1 MQNQLNRSVLGAL
14 VATLLA
20 VSPVGAAP
28 LSDEAAVQ
36 LLQRV
41 NELEQELRNLRGDN
55 EKLQN
60 ELEIVQK
67 SQRDTFQQVDERI
80 EKLQDASPDTAAQA
94 DKAEPTPDKVL
105 DNTDVDALKA
115 KETKPDPNGFYS
127 YGTDKS
133 DDKNPPAGAGKTTD
147 TNVDSPADKT
157 AELPGSP
164 SANKAPDSST
174 TADKTAAP
182 EREERSVY
190 DDAFKTLLQ
199 DPKEAVPEFRAFLK
213 DYPKSPLASSA
224 QYWVGEALYAEKD
237 FKGAIEEFLVVLKE
251 HKGSDKAPDAALKLG
266 YSFYELKDWEKAR
279 KTLQDV
285 ISFFPDNAETRK
297 LAQERLDQMKT
308 EGH

>member
-1 MQNQLNRSVLGAL
+1 MMKNQLNRSVLGAV

-20 VSPVGAAP
+20 VAPVGAAP

-60 ELEIVQK
+60 ELDIVRK
-67 SQRDTFQQVDERI
+67 SQEDTFQRVDERI
-80 EKLQDASPDTAAQA
+80 EKLQDKTPDTAGKTEAA
-94 DKAEPTPDKVL
+94 PDTVPSKVL
-105 DNTDVDALKA
+105 DNADVAALKA
-115 KETKPDPNGFYS
+115 KDTVIDTADKATKTDPNGFYS
-127 YGTDKS
+127 YGTNQS
-133 DDKNPPAGAGKTTD
+133 DDKNPPANTTTDAKVGSPAGKT
-147 TNVDSPADKT
+147 DSATTTGKT
-157 AELPGSP
+157 PLP
-164 SANKAPDSST
+164 
-174 TADKTAAP
+174 
-182 EREERSVY
+182 EQEERAVY
-190 DDAFKTLLQ
+190 DNAFKTLLQ
-199 DPKEAVPEFRAFLK
+199 DPKEAVPEFRGFLK
-213 DYPKSPLASSA
+213 DYPKSPLAASA

-237 FKGAIEEFLVVLKE
+237 YKGAVEEFLVVLKE

-266 YSFYELKDWEKAR
+266 YSFYELKDWEKAS

-297 LAQERLDQMKT
+297 LAQERLDKMKA